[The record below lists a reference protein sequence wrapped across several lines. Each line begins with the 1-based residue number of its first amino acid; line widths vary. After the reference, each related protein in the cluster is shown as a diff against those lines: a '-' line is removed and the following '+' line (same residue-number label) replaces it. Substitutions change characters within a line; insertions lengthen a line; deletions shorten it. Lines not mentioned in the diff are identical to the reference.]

1 MPSHYTKSPSK
12 KSEQPADSLIHEK
25 SPSGL
30 GKTLLTQKPSS
41 TDDVDN
47 PMKKKVGYQN

>member
-1 MPSHYTKSPSK
+1 MPGSHLKRPSK
-12 KSEQPADSLIHEK
+12 KSEQPADSLIQEK